1 MGITAKP
8 FSHSIEG
15 KLIELQRD
23 FMVYVCN
30 LSDMANPG
38 APPTQTTFKPRHDL
52 QITIDESG
60 YPFMPA
66 APPDDTVQTKAE
78 LAGLLRTYLNKHYC
92 TSFICLSFSFF
103 IDVFLWQIWHLPGS
117 ATVHRSRRLQAN
129 AANLS
134 INNTWCQ
141 G

>member
-15 KLIELQRD
+15 RIMELQRD

-38 APPTQTTFKPRHDL
+38 APPTQSTFKPRHDL

-66 APPDDTVQTKAE
+66 APSDDIIQTKTE

-92 TSFICLSFSFF
+92 ASLIYLFSLSSLRYLFGRFGICPAA
-103 IDVFLWQIWHLPGS
+103 QQC
-117 ATVHRSRRLQAN
+117 TVHADCWAMQQICR
-129 AANLS
+129 
-134 INNTWCQ
+134 
-141 G
+141 